1 MNNRGQLFFFTFM
14 VFVVILILALAF
26 APGLKT
32 QVEEVRSS
40 DNMDC
45 TNGSISTFDKV
56 TCRVNDLTLFY
67 FIGGLIF
74 IAGAIATARVVI
86 K

>member
-1 MNNRGQLFFFTFM
+1 MNGKGQLFFFTFM
-14 VFVVILILALAF
+14 IFIVIIILALAF

-40 DNMDC
+40 SNMDC
-45 TNGSISTFDKV
+45 ANSSISTFDKV
-56 TCRVNDLTLFY
+56 TCHVNDLTLFY

-74 IAGAIATARVVI
+74 IAGAIATARVII